1 MKKMMR
7 WPSAAML
14 AAMLVACGGGG
25 GGGGGGS
32 DDGGP
37 AQTAA
42 PPTATPP
49 QSAGPAAR
57 VTEFDLAGAY
67 ANYLAGSV
75 HYTFSGRATGL
86 GEVIDIQGFGD
97 VSAPVA
103 SSFNGIPTLRK
114 TTSAVVVG
122 TDQRGASQTQRS
134 SADRYYDSN
143 YRHIAT
149 VTSGTGGD
157 FEIVTMAALPAKV
170 QPGASGEWSTSI
182 AYSDAALTRVVNT
195 ATARYTVQRE
205 SDTTALLNVISTAT
219 ADGARVEVTDRYRL
233 QNDRTM
239 RQVSQH
245 VDTPT
250 VVSNLDYR

>member
-1 MKKMMR
+1 MKKMMH

-25 GGGGGGS
+25 GGGGG
-32 DDGGP
+32 P

-42 PPTATPP
+42 PATATTP
-49 QSAGPAAR
+49 QSAVPAAK
-57 VTEFDLAGAY
+57 VTEFDLAGAH
-67 ANYLAGSV
+67 ATYLAGSV

-86 GEVIDIQGFGD
+86 GEVIDIQGFAD

-114 TTSAVVVG
+114 TTSAAVVG
-122 TDQRGASQTQRS
+122 TDRRGASQTQRS
-134 SADRYYDSN
+134 SADRHYDSN

-149 VTSGTGGD
+149 VTSGTAGN
-157 FEIVTMAALPAKV
+157 FEIVTMAVLPAKV

-182 AYSDAALTRVVNT
+182 AYSDAALTRVINT
-195 ATARYTVQRE
+195 ATSRYTIQRE
-205 SDTTALLNVISTAT
+205 SETTALLNVISTAT
-219 ADGARVEVTDRYRL
+219 VNGARVELTDRYRL
-233 QNDRTM
+233 QNDRPM

-245 VDTPT
+245 VDAPNF
-250 VVSNLDYR
+250 VSNLDYR